1 MAINLPVLAQSR
13 WLRFGV
19 FSSYYLLQ
27 GLPFG
32 ICFIGFPAWFTGQ
45 GVSTEMIASFSAI
58 TGLPWALKLIVGPL
72 MDRYSFLPMGMRR
85 PWIMGMQGLLMLV
98 TCMLF
103 FISDAI
109 NQFWWLVGLCT
120 AMNVCAA
127 SEDVAVDGL
136 AIAIIPEAERGRA
149 NAFMGAGQM
158 LGISLTGLVSVKLLN
173 FGGVPA
179 LAIFLLSVILVL
191 FLISTFIRE
200 RAGERFLP
208 WTKGEPSPDI
218 PIAGGS
224 LFAIMKDLLRTL
236 FLPMSVLV
244 ILITFIHRLHSGFYR
259 VWAPDI
265 SINLFGYTDADY
277 ATWSGIT
284 MVAGA
289 LIGLAFGPVVDKI
302 GAVRAFKYCLVAV
315 GTWYSLL
322 YFTIDVIAEP
332 MMAALYIL
340 VDNVLGMLIFI
351 AYIAMA
357 MTLCRVKVASTQFAC
372 YMAVANLGL
381 SAGSAIY
388 PTVTNLTGVRSA
400 SLFLAVLFFL
410 SWVAMFFF
418 NLDRHKQQLA
428 KLD

>member
-1 MAINLPVLAQSR
+1 MSLNLPVLAQSR

-19 FSSYYLLQ
+19 FSAFYMMQ

-32 ICFIGFPAWFTGQ
+32 ICFIGFPAWFTGH

-85 PWIMGMQGLLMLV
+85 PWIMLMQGLLVLV

-109 NQFWWLVGLCT
+109 TQFWWLVGLCT

-136 AIAIIPEAERGRA
+136 AIAIIPETERGRA

-191 FLISTFIRE
+191 LVISTIIRE

-208 WTKGEPSPDI
+208 WTKGEASPDI
-218 PIAGGS
+218 PVAEGS

-259 VWAPDI
+259 VWAPDL

-302 GAVRAFKYCLVAV
+302 GAVRAFRFCLVSI
-315 GTWYSLL
+315 GIWYSLL
-322 YFTIDVIAEP
+322 YFTVDFIADP
-332 MMAALYIL
+332 KIAALFIL

-388 PTVTNLTGVRSA
+388 PTVTNITSVHGA
-400 SLFLAVLFFL
+400 SLFLAGLFFL
-410 SWVAMFFF
+410 SWLAMFFF
-418 NLDRHKQQLA
+418 NLDRHKQHLA